1 MRPWRWAGAYPV
13 AGARVP
19 FLPSESSMTIRLRK
33 VLSVATAGA
42 VVVTAAVILMRPA
55 EAAITSSQLVNPL
68 SGKCLDVTGNSNA
81 NGTQVEIWTCKTS
94 GADNQ
99 KWTSTSAGELRVT
112 IGGVTKCLDAFNHQT
127 ANGTKIEIWSC
138 NGGANQKWTL
148 TSDSTIVGVQSGKCL
163 DIFGNGTA
171 NGTVVQLWTCKTP
184 GNNNQRWVPNGSS
197 GGGPTADELLAKVT
211 SCSQISNGKYKT
223 DSDVSTA
230 TVAVCQKTGAV
241 FWKADMDI
249 DCDGIRTTKC
259 NENTDDAYQPQT
271 SFETS
276 KGRPFQADKT
286 HFFVIPLPSSRFDY
300 RRAGIKPGSVAAVIF
315 TSKVVYAV
323 FADEGP
329 KNIIGEASYATAKAL
344 GINPDPSNGGT
355 DSGVTY
361 IVFPGK
367 VPSPVES
374 NTAIDRT
381 GAAAADAFVRG

>member
-55 EAAITSSQLVNPL
+55 EAAITSSQLVNPI

-81 NGTQVEIWTCKTS
+81 NGTQVE
-94 GADNQ
+94 
-99 KWTSTSAGELRVT
+99 
-112 IGGVTKCLDAFNHQT
+112 
-127 ANGTKIEIWSC
+127 
-138 NGGANQKWTL
+138 
-148 TSDSTIVGVQSGKCL
+148 
-163 DIFGNGTA
+163 
-171 NGTVVQLWTCKTP
+171 LWTCKPP

-249 DCDGIRTTKC
+249 DCDGIRTTQC
-259 NENTDDAYQPQT
+259 NETTDPWFQPDTFCHT
-271 SFETS
+271 ST
-276 KGRPFQADKT
+276 DT
-286 HFFVIPLPSSRFDY
+286 PLNSAALPYVVVPSPSSIWDY
-300 RRAGIKPGSVAAVIF
+300 RNYSIGCGTVVAVIYNNR
-315 TSKVVYAV
+315 VEYAV
-323 FADEGP
+323 VGDTGP
-329 KNIIGEASYATAKAL
+329 TTIIGE
-344 GINPDPSNGGT
+344 
-355 DSGVTY
+355 
-361 IVFPGK
+361 
-367 VPSPVES
+367 
-374 NTAIDRT
+374 
-381 GAAAADAFVRG
+381 

>member
-55 EAAITSSQLVNPL
+55 EAAITSSQLVNPI

-112 IGGVTKCLDAFNHQT
+112 IGGVTKCLDAFNNQT

-230 TVAVCQKTGAV
+230 TDTPLNSAALPYVVVPSPSSIWDYRNYSIGCGTVVAVIYNNRV
-241 FWKADMDI
+241 
-249 DCDGIRTTKC
+249 
-259 NENTDDAYQPQT
+259 E
-271 SFETS
+271 
-276 KGRPFQADKT
+276 
-286 HFFVIPLPSSRFDY
+286 
-300 RRAGIKPGSVAAVIF
+300 
-315 TSKVVYAV
+315 YAV
-323 FADEGP
+323 VGDTGP
-329 KNIIGEASYATAKAL
+329 TTIIGEASYATANDL
-344 GINPDPSNGGT
+344 GIDPDPEFGGT
-355 DSGVTY
+355 DTGVTY
-361 IVFPGK
+361 IVFQGSQR
-367 VPSPVES
+367 VSPIES
-374 NTAIDRT
+374 HSATVTLGQQLAQN
-381 GAAAADAFVRG
+381 FVNNN

>member
-55 EAAITSSQLVNPL
+55 EAAITSSQLVNPI

-112 IGGVTKCLDAFNHQT
+112 IGGVTKCLDAFNNQT
-127 ANGTKIEIWSC
+127 AN
-138 NGGANQKWTL
+138 
-148 TSDSTIVGVQSGKCL
+148 
-163 DIFGNGTA
+163 
-171 NGTVVQLWTCKTP
+171 
-184 GNNNQRWVPNGSS
+184 
-197 GGGPTADELLAKVT
+197 ELLAKVT
-211 SCSQISNGKYKT
+211 TCSQISNGKYKT

-249 DCDGIRTTKC
+249 DCDGIRTTQC
-259 NENTDDAYQPQT
+259 NETTDPWFQPDTFCHT
-271 SFETS
+271 ST
-276 KGRPFQADKT
+276 DT
-286 HFFVIPLPSSRFDY
+286 PLNSAALPYVVVPSPSSIWDY
-300 RRAGIKPGSVAAVIF
+300 RNYSIGCGTVVAVIYNNR
-315 TSKVVYAV
+315 VEYAV
-323 FADEGP
+323 VGDTGP
-329 KNIIGEASYATAKAL
+329 TTIIGEASYATANDL
-344 GINPDPSNGGT
+344 GIDPDPEFGGT
-355 DSGVTY
+355 DTGVTY
-361 IVFPGK
+361 IVFQGSQR
-367 VPSPVES
+367 VSPIES
-374 NTAIDRT
+374 HSATVTLGQQLAQN
-381 GAAAADAFVRG
+381 FVNNN

>member
-1 MRPWRWAGAYPV
+1 
-13 AGARVP
+13 
-19 FLPSESSMTIRLRK
+19 MTIRLRK

-55 EAAITSSQLVNPL
+55 EAAITSSQLVNPI

-112 IGGVTKCLDAFNHQT
+112 IGGVTKCLDAFNNQT

-148 TSDSTIVGVQSGKCL
+148 TSDSTIVGVQAGKCL

-249 DCDGIRTTKC
+249 DCDGIRTTQC
-259 NENTDDAYQPQT
+259 NETTDPWFQPDTFCHT
-271 SFETS
+271 ST
-276 KGRPFQADKT
+276 DT
-286 HFFVIPLPSSRFDY
+286 PLNSAALPYVVVPSPSSIWDY
-300 RRAGIKPGSVAAVIF
+300 RNYSIGCGTVVAVIYNNR
-315 TSKVVYAV
+315 VEYAV
-323 FADEGP
+323 VGDTGP
-329 KNIIGEASYATAKAL
+329 TTIIGEASYATANDL
-344 GINPDPSNGGT
+344 GIDPDPEFGGT
-355 DSGVTY
+355 DTGVTY
-361 IVFPGK
+361 IVFQGSQR
-367 VPSPVES
+367 VSPIES
-374 NTAIDRT
+374 HSATVTLGQQLAQN
-381 GAAAADAFVRG
+381 FVNNN

>member
-55 EAAITSSQLVNPL
+55 EAAITSSQLVNPI

-94 GADNQ
+94 GAD
-99 KWTSTSAGELRVT
+99 
-112 IGGVTKCLDAFNHQT
+112 
-127 ANGTKIEIWSC
+127 
-138 NGGANQKWTL
+138 NQKWTL

-249 DCDGIRTTKC
+249 DCDGIRTTQC
-259 NENTDDAYQPQT
+259 NETTDPWFQPDTFCHT
-271 SFETS
+271 ST
-276 KGRPFQADKT
+276 DT
-286 HFFVIPLPSSRFDY
+286 PLNSAALPYVVVPSPSSIWDY
-300 RRAGIKPGSVAAVIF
+300 RNYSIGCGTVVAVIYNNR
-315 TSKVVYAV
+315 VEYAV
-323 FADEGP
+323 VGDTGP
-329 KNIIGEASYATAKAL
+329 TTIIGEASYATANDL
-344 GINPDPSNGGT
+344 GIDPDPEFGGT
-355 DSGVTY
+355 DTGVTY
-361 IVFPGK
+361 IVFQGSQR
-367 VPSPVES
+367 VSPIES
-374 NTAIDRT
+374 HSATVTLGQQLAQN
-381 GAAAADAFVRG
+381 FVNNN

>member
-55 EAAITSSQLVNPL
+55 EAAITSSQLVNPI

-112 IGGVTKCLDAFNHQT
+112 IGGVTKCLDAFNNQT

-138 NGGANQKWTL
+138 NGGANQ
-148 TSDSTIVGVQSGKCL
+148 Q
-163 DIFGNGTA
+163 
-171 NGTVVQLWTCKTP
+171 
-184 GNNNQRWVPNGSS
+184 WVPNGSS

-249 DCDGIRTTKC
+249 DCDGIRTTQC
-259 NENTDDAYQPQT
+259 NETTDPWFQPDT
-271 SFETS
+271 FCHTS

-286 HFFVIPLPSSRFDY
+286 HFFVIP
-300 RRAGIKPGSVAAVIF
+300 
-315 TSKVVYAV
+315 
-323 FADEGP
+323 
-329 KNIIGEASYATAKAL
+329 
-344 GINPDPSNGGT
+344 
-355 DSGVTY
+355 
-361 IVFPGK
+361 
-367 VPSPVES
+367 
-374 NTAIDRT
+374 
-381 GAAAADAFVRG
+381 